1 MPADTSKNPLNAPRR
16 ISRKIANEEETELK
30 RARGEISCA
39 ECRRLKLKCD
49 KKVPCGSCVRR
60 GCPTICPNGLVHLLC
75 IQSAFNI
82 IVTSTGSLSTGQ
94 GTRFVLADTEHLHR
108 KIMEMGQRI
117 RQLEDALSIFQ
128 GGVSVDVHP
137 LLTEDL
143 LSIKFGPEAPK
154 PSNDAT
160 NESSNVP
167 INSFGTLTIGDGGES
182 NYFGL
187 SAGSETLFMAG
198 AVLDGTSSS
207 QPDELP
213 SMSADIS
220 RLESSLPFSL
230 TGIPDHDRCQSIL
243 DSLLSL
249 LPPYPRASTLC
260 ETYMEHA
267 AWIFRPIR
275 REELI
280 DDMMSPVYALA
291 QKRQSNPS
299 EFTAECPEHTIAALY
314 MVFAQGALM
323 DLTLPS
329 CNQEAEDYFHL
340 GRVALSLRSV
350 FESPTDQTVQALAL
364 MGYCYSNRGKRY
376 ALNSAWSAIALAS
389 KLAQSM
395 GLHRD
400 PSRFNL
406 SPKVVQRR
414 RTLFWEVFSADLFHS
429 LALGRPPSNRLSY
442 IDCEFPEDETTT
454 MNDKGE
460 VEIGFWRWKHTFTR
474 DVFSQVTELTLSAE
488 LPSYDTILELDR
500 KVREQVLPPSLNLY
514 RSSVKDDYTTPS
526 AYIRGRILFQF
537 RTTTML
543 FIHRSFFAQ
552 ALLDFPTNPLRSPY
566 APSFLAAYRC
576 ASATIKT
583 TLLNFQMFPE
593 LYMRWWPIWSH
604 LLSAAVIVGSIVTR
618 APSSTMAPAAWEEL
632 NLAVE
637 MFSRGSETSSRARH
651 GLAILIALKLKA
663 FQALERYRSGA
674 ASNMQGSQS
683 SLLPEVGGDD
693 ELTMFGGQTRV
704 LVSKILSQ
712 QNRKKVPS
720 RSVTLSAADPSQSTA
735 STPSASDDGN
745 SPSDSIPDVHP
756 MLVEF
761 LQMLPPPSMSDPTIG
776 TGDVSMT
783 FQNQWDAISLPPE
796 FMTPGPAPA
805 LYSSV
810 TQTSNSVSAF
820 QNPLPQSHLFDP
832 TSIRPDADLADL
844 GLYLSGES
852 GIDERWKSFMRD
864 SGIWGG
870 PQGHD
875 LMTDT

>member
-1 MPADTSKNPLNAPRR
+1 MPADTAKNYPRR
-16 ISRKIANEEETELK
+16 TSRKVVNEEETELK

-49 KKVPCGSCVRR
+49 KKVPCGSCLRR
-60 GCPTICPNGLVHLLC
+60 GCPTICPN
-75 IQSAFNI
+75 
-82 IVTSTGSLSTGQ
+82 GSLSTGQ

-108 KIMEMGQRI
+108 KIVEMGQRI

-128 GGVSVDVHP
+128 SGVSEEVHP

-154 PSNDAT
+154 SSNDAAH
-160 NESSNVP
+160 ESSNVP
-167 INSFGTLTIGDGGES
+167 INSFGTLTIGGGGES
-182 NYFGL
+182 KYFGL
-187 SAGSETLFMAG
+187 SAGAETLFMAG
-198 AVLDGTSSS
+198 AELDGTSSS
-207 QPDELP
+207 QPDEHP
-213 SMSADIS
+213 SMSADVS

-230 TGIPDHDRCQSIL
+230 TGIPDHDQCQSIL
-243 DSLLSL
+243 GSLLSL
-249 LPPYPRASTLC
+249 LPPYPRASALC

-280 DDMMSPVYALA
+280 DDILSPVYALA
-291 QKRQSNPS
+291 QKRQSNTPES
-299 EFTAECPEHTIAALY
+299 KAECPEHTIAALY

-350 FESPTDQTVQALAL
+350 FESPTTHTVQALAV
-364 MGYCYSNRGKRY
+364 MGYCYSNRGKQN
-376 ALNSAWSAIALAS
+376 ALNSAWSIIALAS

-400 PSRFNL
+400 PSRFNM
-406 SPKVVQRR
+406 SPRDVQCRR
-414 RTLFWEVFSADLFHS
+414 NLFWEIFSADHFHS

-442 IDCEFPEDETTT
+442 IDCEFPEDDTTT
-454 MNDKGE
+454 MNDQGE
-460 VEIGFWRWKHTFTR
+460 VEIGFWQWKHTFTR
-474 DVFSQVTELTLSAE
+474 DVFSQVTELTLSAD
-488 LPSYDTILELDR
+488 LPSYDTILELDK
-500 KVREQVLPPSLNLY
+500 KVREQVLPPPLNLY
-514 RSSVKDDYTTPS
+514 RSSVQDDYTTPS
-526 AYIRGRILFQF
+526 AYVRGRILFQF

-583 TLLNFQMFPE
+583 TVLNFQVFPD
-593 LYMRWWPIWSH
+593 LFMRWWPIWSH

-618 APSSTMAPAAWEEL
+618 APSTTMAPAAWQEL

-651 GLAILIALKLKA
+651 GLVILDKLKLKA
-663 FQALERYRSGA
+663 YQALEKYRSGA
-674 ASNMQGSQS
+674 TSNIQGSLS

-693 ELTMFGGQTRV
+693 ELAMFGGQTRV
-704 LVSKILSQ
+704 LVTKILSQ
-712 QNRKKVPS
+712 QNHKKALSSVPS
-720 RSVTLSAADPSQSTA
+720 SAADPSQSTMG
-735 STPSASDDGN
+735 TPSSPEDRN
-745 SPSDSIPDVHP
+745 SPSESIPDVHP

-761 LQMLPPPSMSDPTIG
+761 LKTLPPSSMPHPTLGTGDASTTFQTQWDAFSLPPPPG
-776 TGDVSMT
+776 
-783 FQNQWDAISLPPE
+783 
-796 FMTPGPAPA
+796 FMTPGSAPPI
-805 LYSSV
+805 YSSPV
-810 TQTSNSVSAF
+810 PQTSNPVSSF
-820 QNPLPQSHLFDP
+820 QNSLPQSNLYP
-832 TSIRPDADLADL
+832 TSVSVDDDLADL
-844 GLYLSGES
+844 LLYGES
-852 GIDERWKSFMRD
+852 GMDERWRSFMRD
-864 SGIWGG
+864 SGIWDGS
-870 PQGHD
+870 QSYD
-875 LMTDT
+875 LMTDA

>member
-1 MPADTSKNPLNAPRR
+1 MPADTSKNPLNTSRR
-16 ISRKIANEEETELK
+16 LSRKVANEEETELK

-60 GCPTICPNGLVHLLC
+60 GCPTICPNG
-75 IQSAFNI
+75 
-82 IVTSTGSLSTGQ
+82 SLSTGQ

-108 KIMEMGQRI
+108 TIVEMGQRI
-117 RQLEDALSIFQ
+117 RQLEDALFIFQ
-128 GGVSVDVHP
+128 GGVSHEVHP

-154 PSNDAT
+154 PSHDAA
-160 NESSNVP
+160 NESGNVP
-167 INSFGTLTIGDGGES
+167 IHAFGTLTIGDGGES
-182 NYFGL
+182 NYFGH
-187 SAGSETLFMAG
+187 SAGSETLFLAG
-198 AVLDGTSSS
+198 AELDGTSSS
-207 QPDELP
+207 PPDELP

-230 TGIPDHDRCQSIL
+230 TGIPDHDQCQSIL
-243 DSLLSL
+243 ASLLSL
-249 LPPYPRASTLC
+249 LPPYPRASALC

-280 DDMMSPVYALA
+280 DDIMSPVYALA
-291 QKRQSNPS
+291 QNRQSNTT
-299 EFTAECPEHTIAALY
+299 EFKAECPAHTIAALY
-314 MVFAQGALM
+314 MVFSQGALM

-350 FESPTDQTVQALAL
+350 FETPSTQTIQALAV

-376 ALNSAWSAIALAS
+376 SLHSAWSVISLAS
-389 KLAQSM
+389 KLSQSM

-400 PSRFNL
+400 PSRFNM
-406 SPKVVQRR
+406 SPKAVQRR

-442 IDCEFPEDETTT
+442 IDCEFPEDETMT

-460 VEIGFWRWKHTFTR
+460 VEVGFWRWKYTFTR

-514 RSSVKDDYTTPS
+514 RSSVQDEYTTPS

-583 TLLNFQMFPE
+583 TILNFQMFPDIF
-593 LYMRWWPIWSH
+593 MRWWPIWSH
-604 LLSAAVIVGSIVTR
+604 LLSSAVIVGSIVTR

-651 GLAILIALKLKA
+651 GLAILIKLKLKA
-663 FQALERYRSGA
+663 YQALEKYRSGTT
-674 ASNMQGSQS
+674 SNLQGSLS

-693 ELTMFGGQTRV
+693 ELAMFGGQTRV

-712 QNRKKVPS
+712 QNRRKTPS
-720 RSVTLSAADPSQSTA
+720 RQVPLSAADPSQSTT
-735 STPSASDDGN
+735 SPLASDDGH

-756 MLVEF
+756 TLVEF
-761 LQMLPPPSMSDPTIG
+761 LKMLPPSSMSPPTLG
-776 TGDVSMT
+776 TGDAST
-783 FQNQWDAISLPPE
+783 AFQNQWNAISLPPTE
-796 FMTPGPAPA
+796 FISPSFVPPM
-805 LYSSV
+805 YSSPI
-810 TQTSNSVSAF
+810 TQGSNPVRSDSSL
-820 QNPLPQSHLFDP
+820 QNPLLQSNMFDITNVGVEDDFVELEP
-832 TSIRPDADLADL
+832 F
-844 GLYLSGES
+844 LSGES
-852 GIDERWKSFMRD
+852 GMDERWKSFIRD
-864 SGIWGG
+864 SGIWDGS
-870 PQGHD
+870 QSYD
-875 LMTDT
+875 IMTIT

>member
-1 MPADTSKNPLNAPRR
+1 MPADTSKNSLNAPRR
-16 ISRKIANEEETELK
+16 TSRKVANEEETELK

-60 GCPTICPNGLVHLLC
+60 GCPTICPNG
-75 IQSAFNI
+75 
-82 IVTSTGSLSTGQ
+82 SLSTGQ
-94 GTRFVLADTEHLHR
+94 GTRFVLADTEHLHH
-108 KIMEMGQRI
+108 KIVEMGQRI

-128 GGVSVDVHP
+128 GGVSEEVHP

-154 PSNDAT
+154 SSNDAT
-160 NESSNVP
+160 HESSSVP
-167 INSFGTLTIGDGGES
+167 INSSGTLTIGNGGES

-198 AVLDGTSSS
+198 AEIDGTSSL
-207 QPDELP
+207 QPDELQ
-213 SMSADIS
+213 SMSADVS

-230 TGIPDHDRCQSIL
+230 TGIPDHDQCQSIL
-243 DSLLSL
+243 SSLLSL
-249 LPPYPRASTLC
+249 LPPYPRASALC

-280 DDMMSPVYALA
+280 DDILSPVYALA
-291 QKRQSNPS
+291 QETQSNTS
-299 EFTAECPEHTIAALY
+299 ESKTECPEHTIAALY
-314 MVFAQGALM
+314 MVFSQGALM
-323 DLTLPS
+323 DLTLPP

-350 FESPTDQTVQALAL
+350 FESPTIHTIEALAV
-364 MGYCYSNRGKRY
+364 MGYCYSNRGKQY
-376 ALNSAWSAIALAS
+376 ALHSAWSVIALAS

-400 PSRFNL
+400 PSRFNM

-414 RTLFWEVFSADLFHS
+414 RTLFWEIFSADLFHS
-429 LALGRPPSNRLSY
+429 LTLGRPPSNRLSY

-454 MNDKGE
+454 MNDQGE
-460 VEIGFWRWKHTFTR
+460 VEVGFWRWKHIFTR

-488 LPSYDTILELDR
+488 LPSYSTILELDR
-500 KVREQVLPPSLNLY
+500 KVREKVLPPPLNLY
-514 RSSVKDDYTTPS
+514 LSSVQDNYTTPS

-583 TLLNFQMFPE
+583 TVLNFQMFPD
-593 LYMRWWPIWSH
+593 LFMRWWTIWSH

-618 APSSTMAPAAWEEL
+618 APSTTMAPAAWQEL

-637 MFSRGSETSSRARH
+637 IFSRGSKTSSRARH
-651 GLAILIALKLKA
+651 GLAILNKLKLKA
-663 FQALERYRSGA
+663 YQALEKYRSGA
-674 ASNMQGSQS
+674 TFNNQGSLS

-704 LVSKILSQ
+704 LVTKILSQ

-720 RSVTLSAADPSQSTA
+720 SVPRSAADPPQSTT
-735 STPSASDDGN
+735 STPSVSDDG
-745 SPSDSIPDVHP
+745 SPDSVPDVHP
-756 MLVEF
+756 TLVEF
-761 LQMLPPPSMSDPTIG
+761 LKTHPPSLMPHPTLG
-776 TGDVSMT
+776 TGNAFTT
-783 FQNQWDAISLPPE
+783 FQNQWDAFSLPPPLE
-796 FMTPGPAPA
+796 FTTPGSAPVI
-805 LYSSV
+805 YPSPIP
-810 TQTSNSVSAF
+810 QTSESVSSF
-820 QNPLPQSHLFDP
+820 QSPLPQSNLFDP
-832 TSIRPDADLADL
+832 TSMRVDDDLADL
-844 GLYLSGES
+844 LLSGES
-852 GIDERWKSFMRD
+852 GMDERWRSFMRD
-864 SGIWGG
+864 SGIWDGS
-870 PQGHD
+870 QSYD
-875 LMTDT
+875 LMTDI

>member
-1 MPADTSKNPLNAPRR
+1 MPADTSKNYLNAPRR
-16 ISRKIANEEETELK
+16 TSRKAVNEEETELK

-60 GCPTICPNGLVHLLC
+60 GCPTICPNG
-75 IQSAFNI
+75 
-82 IVTSTGSLSTGQ
+82 SLSTGQ

-108 KIMEMGQRI
+108 KIVEMGQRI

-128 GGVSVDVHP
+128 EGVSEEVHP
-137 LLTEDL
+137 LLTDDL
-143 LSIKFGPEAPK
+143 LSIKFGPEAPRS
-154 PSNDAT
+154 SNDAT
-160 NESSNVP
+160 HESSNVP
-167 INSFGTLTIGDGGES
+167 INSVGTLTIGDGGES

-198 AVLDGTSSS
+198 AELDGTSSL

-213 SMSADIS
+213 SMSANVS
-220 RLESSLPFSL
+220 LLESSIPFSL
-230 TGIPDHDRCQSIL
+230 TGIPDHDQYQSIL
-243 DSLLSL
+243 GSLLSL
-249 LPPYPRASTLC
+249 LPPYPRASALC

-267 AWIFRPIR
+267 AWIFRPIQR
-275 REELI
+275 DELI
-280 DDMMSPVYALA
+280 DDILSPVYALA
-291 QKRQSNPS
+291 QQRQNNTS
-299 EFTAECPEHTIAALY
+299 ESKADCPEHTIAVLY

-350 FESPTDQTVQALAL
+350 FESPTIHTIQALAG
-364 MGYCYSNRGKRY
+364 MGYCYSNRGRQY
-376 ALNSAWSAIALAS
+376 ALSSAWSVIALAS
-389 KLAQSM
+389 KLAQSVSFIPCID
-395 GLHRD
+395 RD
-400 PSRFNL
+400 PSRFNM
-406 SPKVVQRR
+406 SPKIVQRR
-414 RTLFWEVFSADLFHS
+414 RILFWEIFSADFYHS

-442 IDCEFPEDETTT
+442 VDCEFPEDETTT
-454 MNDKGE
+454 MNDQGE
-460 VEIGFWRWKHTFTR
+460 VETGFWRWKHTFTR
-474 DVFSQVTELTLSAE
+474 DVVSQVTELTLSAE
-488 LPSYDTILELDR
+488 LPRYDTILELDR

-514 RSSVKDDYTTPS
+514 RSSVQEDYTTPS
-526 AYIRGRILFQF
+526 AYIRGRLLFQF

-583 TLLNFQMFPE
+583 TVLNFQVFPD
-593 LYMRWWPIWSH
+593 LFMRWWAIWSH

-618 APSSTMAPAAWEEL
+618 APSTTMAPAAWHEL

-651 GLAILIALKLKA
+651 GLAILNKLKLKA
-663 FQALERYRSGA
+663 YQALEKHRSGTTF
-674 ASNMQGSQS
+674 NNQGNLS

-704 LVSKILSQ
+704 LVTKILS
-712 QNRKKVPS
+712 QNRKKVS
-720 RSVTLSAADPSQSTA
+720 SSVPLSHSTA

-761 LQMLPPPSMSDPTIG
+761 LKMLPPSSMPHP
-776 TGDVSMT
+776 TGDASAT
-783 FQNQWDAISLPPE
+783 FQNQWDAFSLPPPPE
-796 FMTPGPAPA
+796 FMIPGPAPVIYPSA
-805 LYSSV
+805 IPRTSTSVSSV
-810 TQTSNSVSAF
+810 
-820 QNPLPQSHLFDP
+820 QNPLPQSSLFDP
-832 TSIRPDADLADL
+832 TSVRVDDDLADL
-844 GLYLSGES
+844 FLSGES
-852 GIDERWKSFMRD
+852 GMDERWKSFMRD
-864 SGIWGG
+864 SGIWDGS
-870 PQGHD
+870 QSYD
-875 LMTDT
+875 LMTDI

>member
-1 MPADTSKNPLNAPRR
+1 MPADTSKNSLNAPRR
-16 ISRKIANEEETELK
+16 TARKVANEEETELK

-60 GCPTICPNGLVHLLC
+60 GCPTICPNG
-75 IQSAFNI
+75 
-82 IVTSTGSLSTGQ
+82 SLSTGQ

-108 KIMEMGQRI
+108 KIVEMGQRI

-128 GGVSVDVHP
+128 GGVSEEAHP

-143 LSIKFGPEAPK
+143 LSIKFGLEAPK
-154 PSNDAT
+154 SSNDAT
-160 NESSNVP
+160 HESSNVP
-167 INSFGTLTIGDGGES
+167 INSFGTLTIGDGGKS

-198 AVLDGTSSS
+198 AELDDTSSS

-213 SMSADIS
+213 SMSADVS

-230 TGIPDHDRCQSIL
+230 TGIPDHDQCQSIL
-243 DSLLSL
+243 GSLLTL
-249 LPPYPRASTLC
+249 LPPYPRASALC
-260 ETYMEHA
+260 ETYMENA

-280 DDMMSPVYALA
+280 DDILSPVYALA
-291 QKRQSNPS
+291 QKRQSNTS
-299 EFTAECPEHTIAALY
+299 ESKMECPEHTIAALY

-350 FESPTDQTVQALAL
+350 FESPTTHTIQALAV
-364 MGYCYSNRGKRY
+364 MGYCYSNRGKQN
-376 ALNSAWSAIALAS
+376 ALNSAWSIMALAS

-400 PSRFNL
+400 PSRFSM
-406 SPKVVQRR
+406 SPRDVQRR
-414 RTLFWEVFSADLFHS
+414 RTLFWEIFSADLFHS

-442 IDCEFPEDETTT
+442 VDCEFPEDETTT
-454 MNDKGE
+454 MNDQGE

-474 DVFSQVTELTLSAE
+474 DVISQVTELTLSAE

-500 KVREQVLPPSLNLY
+500 KVREQVLPPPLNLY
-514 RSSVKDDYTTPS
+514 RSSVQDDYTTPS

-537 RTTTML
+537 RTITML
-543 FIHRSFFAQ
+543 TIHRSFFAQ
-552 ALLDFPTNPLRSPY
+552 ALLDFPTNPLCSPY

-583 TLLNFQMFPE
+583 TILNFQMFPD
-593 LYMRWWPIWSH
+593 LFMRWWPIWSH

-618 APSSTMAPAAWEEL
+618 APSTTMAPAAWQEL

-637 MFSRGSETSSRARH
+637 MFSRGSEASSRARH
-651 GLAILIALKLKA
+651 GLAILDKLKLKA
-663 FQALERYRSGA
+663 YQALEKYRTGA
-674 ASNMQGSQS
+674 TSSIQGSLP

-693 ELTMFGGQTRV
+693 ELAMFGGQTRV
-704 LVSKILSQ
+704 LVTKILSQ

-720 RSVTLSAADPSQSTA
+720 SVPPSAADPSQSAA
-735 STPSASDDGN
+735 STPSASEDG
-745 SPSDSIPDVHP
+745 SSSSDSIPDVHP

-761 LQMLPPPSMSDPTIG
+761 LKMLPPSSMPHPTLG
-776 TGDVSMT
+776 TGDASAT
-783 FQNQWDAISLPPE
+783 FQNQWGAFSLPPPLE

-805 LYSSV
+805 IHPSPIP
-810 TQTSNSVSAF
+810 QTSNSISSF
-820 QNPLPQSHLFDP
+820 QNPLPQSNLYP
-832 TSIRPDADLADL
+832 TSVVDDDA
-844 GLYLSGES
+844 GLLLSGES
-852 GIDERWKSFMRD
+852 GMDERWRSFMRD
-864 SGIWGG
+864 CGIWDGS
-870 PQGHD
+870 QSYD
-875 LMTDT
+875 LMTDI

>member
-1 MPADTSKNPLNAPRR
+1 MPADTSKNSLNAPRR
-16 ISRKIANEEETELK
+16 AASRKVANEEETELK

-60 GCPTICPNGLVHLLC
+60 GCPTICPNG
-75 IQSAFNI
+75 
-82 IVTSTGSLSTGQ
+82 SLSTGQ

-108 KIMEMGQRI
+108 KIVEMGQRI

-128 GGVSVDVHP
+128 AGVSEEVHP
-137 LLTEDL
+137 LLIEDL
-143 LSIKFGPEAPK
+143 LSIKLGPEAPK
-154 PSNDAT
+154 SSNDVT
-160 NESSNVP
+160 HESSNVP
-167 INSFGTLTIGDGGES
+167 IHSAGTLTISGGGES

-198 AVLDGTSSS
+198 AELDGSSSS

-213 SMSADIS
+213 SMSADVS
-220 RLESSLPFSL
+220 RLGSSLPFSL
-230 TGIPDHDRCQSIL
+230 TGIPDHDQYQSIL
-243 DSLLSL
+243 GSLLSL
-249 LPPYPRASTLC
+249 LPPYPRASALC

-267 AWIFRPIR
+267 AWIFRPIQ

-280 DDMMSPVYALA
+280 DDILSPVYALA
-291 QKRQSNPS
+291 QKRESNATES
-299 EFTAECPEHTIAALY
+299 KAECFEHTIAVLY

-323 DLTLPS
+323 DLTLPL

-350 FESPTDQTVQALAL
+350 FESPAIHTVQALAL
-364 MGYCYSNRGKRY
+364 MGYYYSNRGKQY
-376 ALNSAWSAIALAS
+376 ALGSAWSVITLAS

-400 PSRFNL
+400 PSRFNM

-414 RTLFWEVFSADLFHS
+414 RTLFWEIFSADLFHS

-442 IDCEFPEDETTT
+442 VDCEFPEDETTT
-454 MNDKGE
+454 MNDQGE
-460 VEIGFWRWKHTFTR
+460 VEIGFWRWKYTFIR
-474 DVFSQVTELTLSAE
+474 DVVSQIIELTLSAE

-500 KVREQVLPPSLNLY
+500 KVREQVLPPPLNLY
-514 RSSVKDDYTTPS
+514 RSSVQDDYTTPS

-583 TLLNFQMFPE
+583 IVLNFQVFPD
-593 LYMRWWPIWSH
+593 LFMRWWPVWSH

-618 APSSTMAPAAWEEL
+618 APSTTMAPAAWQEL

-637 MFSRGSETSSRARH
+637 IFSQGSQTSSRARH
-651 GLAILIALKLKA
+651 GLAILDKLRLKA
-663 FQALERYRSGA
+663 YQALEKYRSGA
-674 ASNMQGSQS
+674 TSNDQGNLS
-683 SLLPEVGGDD
+683 SLLPEVGSDD

-704 LVSKILSQ
+704 LVIKILSR
-712 QNRKKVPS
+712 QNRMKVLSPVPLSAAGPS
-720 RSVTLSAADPSQSTA
+720 RSTT
-735 STPSASDDGN
+735 STPSMSDDGN
-745 SPSDSIPDVHP
+745 SSSDSIPDVHP

-761 LQMLPPPSMSDPTIG
+761 LNMLPPSSTPYPTSG
-776 TGDVSMT
+776 TGDASAAS
-783 FQNQWDAISLPPE
+783 QNQWGAFSLPRPLE
-796 FMTPGPAPA
+796 FMTQGSVPAIYP
-805 LYSSV
+805 SPIP
-810 TQTSNSVSAF
+810 QTS
-820 QNPLPQSHLFDP
+820 PLPQSNLFDP
-832 TSIRPDADLADL
+832 MSVRADDVLADL
-844 GLYLSGES
+844 FLSGES
-852 GIDERWKSFMRD
+852 GMDERWKSFMRD
-864 SGIWGG
+864 SGIWDGS
-870 PQGHD
+870 Q
-875 LMTDT
+875 L